1 MGRGHGHGH
10 GHRNGCLPPAVPA
23 RACLHGAAGAPGPGA
38 VALLMGEQTISHG
51 ELQARSNHF
60 ANRLVQSGVGRGA
73 IVGIAMERS
82 LEMVICLLSV
92 LKAGAAYLPLDPAS
106 PAERQRFMLA
116 DSGASH
122 LIAHRS
128 ALHKLGT
135 PAVAHLVVA
144 EEVDF
149 TQACNAA
156 PAHAVHERD
165 LAYVIYTS
173 GSTGQPKGVVVE
185 HGPLAMHCAAT
196 AGIYGM
202 RANSREL
209 HFMSFSFDGAHERWL
224 TALSIGAGLVLRE
237 PQMWTAEQACE
248 ALRHH
253 GISNAAFPP
262 AYLAQIADWAAE
274 QSQEPPPVELY
285 VFGGEA
291 MPKAAYDKVRQSLRP
306 RLLIN
311 GYGPTETVVTPL
323 IWKAEASE
331 TFDCAYAPIGRPVGE
346 RTVHILD
353 ADLHRVPH
361 GVVGELYI
369 GGYGL
374 ARGYLS
380 RHGLTA
386 ERFVAD
392 PFDGGGGRLYRTGT
406 WCARCRTATSST

>member
-1 MGRGHGHGH
+1 M
-10 GHRNGCLPPAVPA
+10 
-23 RACLHGAAGAPGPGA
+23 
-38 VALLMGEQTISHG
+38 ALVMGEQTISHG

-60 ANRLVQSGVGRGA
+60 ANRLVQAGVGRGA

-185 HGPLAMHCAAT
+185 HGPLSMHCAAT

-253 GISNAAFPP
+253 ASP
-262 AYLAQIADWAAE
+262 
-274 QSQEPPPVELY
+274 
-285 VFGGEA
+285 
-291 MPKAAYDKVRQSLRP
+291 MPRSLRP
-306 RLLIN
+306 
-311 GYGPTETVVTPL
+311 
-323 IWKAEASE
+323 IWRRS
-331 TFDCAYAPIGRPVGE
+331 
-346 RTVHILD
+346 
-353 ADLHRVPH
+353 
-361 GVVGELYI
+361 
-369 GGYGL
+369 
-374 ARGYLS
+374 
-380 RHGLTA
+380 
-386 ERFVAD
+386 
-392 PFDGGGGRLYRTGT
+392 RTGPQSSRRSRRRWSCMSSVARPCPRPPT
-406 WCARCRTATSST
+406 TRCARACARACSSTATAPPRRW